1 MILTLTLHPSL
12 DKVLQVGSPDP
23 TRHLRGRVVRIY
35 AGGKGNNVARVL
47 ARFGIPVLATG
58 FQGGYTGRW
67 AKTLMK
73 AEGIPSLF
81 VPCRAETPW
90 ALLVMADGA
99 GRAYTIQEEA
109 RPDIRPEE
117 EAELRQKVFPRLGK
131 AKAVVFGGP
140 AASPSLA
147 VTLADGIRQ
156 ARAQGTWTVLDST
169 GWGLHQGIPQRP
181 DMVRI
186 HREEMARWS
195 GRSLNSLE
203 DVLQGIRSLHDRG
216 IPWVA
221 VSLNH
226 EGLLLSDGRRVWH
239 GALPMA
245 RILTTW
251 GSEDALLAG
260 MLFAWY
266 QGKEPED
273 WVRWGV
279 ACGMAN
285 TQVLGAGFLDLPQVQ
300 TLVPKVVIKSFFL

>member
-12 DKVLQVGSPDP
+12 DKVLQVGTWDP
-23 TRHLRGRVVRIY
+23 NQSLRGRVVRIY

-47 ARFGIPVLATG
+47 ARFRVPVLATG

-73 AEGIPSLF
+73 AEGIPALF
-81 VPCRAETPW
+81 VACRAETRW
-90 ALLVMADGA
+90 AVLVMANGA
-99 GRAYTIQEEA
+99 GRAYTIQEESY
-109 RPDIRPEE
+109 PDIQPEE
-117 EAELRQKVFPRLGK
+117 EEDLRQKVFPRLSK
-131 AKAVVFGGP
+131 AKAAVFCGP
-140 AASPSLA
+140 AGSPSLA
-147 VTLADGIRQ
+147 ATLAEGVRQ
-156 ARAQGTWTVLDST
+156 ARRQGAWTVLDSS
-169 GWGLHQGIPQRP
+169 GLGLRQGIAQRP
-181 DMVRI
+181 DMVRV
-186 HREEMARWS
+186 HQEEMARWL
-195 GRSLNSLE
+195 GRPLSSLE

-260 MLFAWY
+260 MLYAWY

-300 TLVPKVVIKSFFL
+300 SLVPKVAIKSFFL